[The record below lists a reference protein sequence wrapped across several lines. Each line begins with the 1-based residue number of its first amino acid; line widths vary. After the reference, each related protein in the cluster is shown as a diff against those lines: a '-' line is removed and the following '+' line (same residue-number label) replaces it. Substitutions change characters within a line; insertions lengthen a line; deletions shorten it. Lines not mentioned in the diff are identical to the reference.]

1 MTDNSQLLSSL
12 FSLESKGFFFFLGVE
27 NYSMILKL
35 LKWEGNHNRC
45 VKHVQ
50 DALPAKEGIRTGD
63 IFVEGK
69 I

>member
-1 MTDNSQLLSSL
+1 
-12 FSLESKGFFFFLGVE
+12 
-27 NYSMILKL
+27 MILKL

-50 DALPAKEGIRTGD
+50 DALPAKERMRTGD

>member
-1 MTDNSQLLSSL
+1 
-12 FSLESKGFFFFLGVE
+12 
-27 NYSMILKL
+27 MILKL
-35 LKWEGNHNRC
+35 LKWEGNHNKC
-45 VKHVQ
+45 VKHVR